1 MKARTVALLAI
12 LVVAAGFGGYALRGG
27 LGGGTPAAG
36 SDSGSSPFAG
46 AGRSPGGSGGGFA
59 RSGAFG
65 GEAGAGGR
73 APTVTVQAVD
83 VVRGPLIAQRTATGT
98 VVPVT
103 QSNVAA
109 QASGTVKNLLVAVGD
124 DVKAGQAIVQLNTDT
139 LELAV
144 ASAHNQLSTAQIN
157 LQTQQTNTQQAT
169 TQLQSQL
176 ASAQAALAAAEANY
190 ASAQKVY
197 ALGGTSKASVDSA
210 RSQLAQA
217 QANVTSARNALSQNQ
232 RAESESL
239 QQLKLAVAQAENGV
253 KQAELN
259 LANAT
264 IRAPFD
270 GQVASFAVAT
280 GEYVG
285 PSTSVATLVSAQ
297 RQVQLNVPPS
307 DAAAFAP
314 GTKLVFSTGV
324 ARYAATVRQR
334 PGAPVNQGVAVSA
347 RFDPAPGTS
356 GDPPSV
362 GVVGTVAYKVT
373 LATATLVPI
382 SAIQNDGTHTFV
394 FVIQGGKAVQT
405 DLTILAQAN
414 SEAAVDGVPSGVTV
428 VDLPPP
434 GLLNGAP
441 VQVAGAPG
449 SGGNAAPGGGAR
461 ETPGART
468 PGGTAAPGG
477 RTAPGGRGPE
487 GAGANGASA
496 GRPASGA
503 ATAGGTRPG
512 GAPGSGTPRSSTAG
526 SGTAGSGTAG
536 GGGAGSGAPGSGRP
550 PAGTSTGAPGG
561 TGAP

>member
-36 SDSGSSPFAG
+36 SGSASRPFAG
-46 AGRSPGGSGGGFA
+46 GGRSPGGNGGGFA
-59 RSGAFG
+59 RSGGFG
-65 GEAGAGGR
+65 GAAGAGGR

-83 VVRGPLIAQRTATGT
+83 VVRGPLVAQRTATGS

-109 QASGTVKNLLVAVGD
+109 QASGTVKDLLVAVGD
-124 DVKAGQAIVQLNTDT
+124 DVKAGQAIVQLNTDM

-144 ASAHNQLSTAQIN
+144 ANARNQLSTAQIN
-157 LQTQQTNTQQAT
+157 LQTQQTNTRQAT

-176 ASAQAALAAAEANY
+176 ASAQAALAAAEAND

-217 QANVTSARNALSQNQ
+217 QANVTSAQNALSQNQ

-239 QQLKLAVAQAENGV
+239 QQLKLAVAQAQNGV
-253 KQAELN
+253 KQAELS

-307 DAAAFAP
+307 DAAAFTT

-324 ARYAATVRQR
+324 AQYAATVRSR
-334 PGAPVNQGVAVSA
+334 PGAPVNQGVTVTAS
-347 RFDPAPGTS
+347 FDPAS
-356 GDPPSV
+356 GEPPAV

-382 SAIQNDGTHTFV
+382 SAIQNDGTNTFV

-441 VQVAGAPG
+441 VQVAGASG
-449 SGGNAAPGGGAR
+449 SGGNAAPGAGAR

-477 RTAPGGRGPE
+477 RTAPGARGSE
-487 GAGANGASA
+487 GAGARGAST
-496 GRPASGA
+496 GRPGSGA

-512 GAPGSGTPRSSTAG
+512 GAPGSGAAG
-526 SGTAGSGTAG
+526 SRTPDGGRPSNGTSGGNAAP
-536 GGGAGSGAPGSGRP
+536 GGAGGQ
-550 PAGTSTGAPGG
+550 
-561 TGAP
+561 

>member
-1 MKARTVALLAI
+1 VKARTVAVLAI
-12 LVVAAGFGGYALRGG
+12 LVVAAGFGGYALRGS
-27 LGGGTPAAG
+27 LGGTPAAG
-36 SDSGSSPFAG
+36 SGSAASPFAG
-46 AGRSPGGSGGGFA
+46 GGRPGGNGGGFA
-59 RSGAFG
+59 RPGTFG
-65 GEAGAGGR
+65 GAGGAAGAAGR
-73 APTVTVQAVD
+73 APTVTVQAVE
-83 VVRGPLIAQRTATGT
+83 VVRGPLVAQRTATGA

-109 QASGTVKNLLVAVGD
+109 QASGTVKNLLVAAGD
-124 DVKAGQAIVQLNTDT
+124 DVKAGQGIVQLNTDS

-144 ASAHNQLSTAQIN
+144 ANAHNQLSTAQIN

-176 ASAQAALAAAEANY
+176 ASAQAALAASEANY

-197 ALGGTSKASVDSA
+197 VLGGTSKASVDSG

-217 QANVTSARNALSQNQ
+217 QANVTSAQNALSQNQ

-239 QQLKLAVAQAENGV
+239 QQLELAVAQAANGV

-270 GQVASFAVAT
+270 GQVASFAVAV

-307 DAAAFAP
+307 DAAAFTP

-324 ARYAATVRQR
+324 AKFPATVTQR
-334 PGAPVNQGVAVSA
+334 PGAPVNQGVTVTAS
-347 RFDPAPGTS
+347 FDPAAGS
-356 GDPPSV
+356 AGDPPAV
-362 GVVGTVAYKVT
+362 GVVGTVAYQVT

-382 SAIQNDGTHTFV
+382 TAIQNDGTNTFV

-414 SEAAVDGVPSGVTV
+414 SHAAVDGVPSGVTI

-449 SGGNAAPGGGAR
+449 SGAPGPGGNATPGGGAGGTPAGRTAGGPAAPGRRTAPGTRRPDGAGAVATNPGRAGSGSPAGGGTRPASAPGGGA
-461 ETPGART
+461 
-468 PGGTAAPGG
+468 
-477 RTAPGGRGPE
+477 
-487 GAGANGASA
+487 
-496 GRPASGA
+496 
-503 ATAGGTRPG
+503 
-512 GAPGSGTPRSSTAG
+512 
-526 SGTAGSGTAG
+526 AG
-536 GGGAGSGAPGSGRP
+536 GGRPSNGQAGSN
-550 PAGTSTGAPGG
+550 GAPGG
-561 TGAP
+561 TGGQ